1 MNFGAML
8 PDVKASLPVSGQHV
22 SADLHAVERACV
34 PGIEADCAHSP
45 FTSIMVRP
53 IYIFPVLPI
62 CLQEDWC
69 GTMWNIP
76 RPTTVKYSACAPAE
90 LSNAAA
96 APLTTMQH
104 CQWHHSWW
112 QLCAVQA
119 LPCIPKIALEP
130 PGAFGLQAGNALR
143 CMCRCMAGPH
153 LLAPS

>member
-62 CLQEDWC
+62 VLILPARRLVLYYVEH
-69 GTMWNIP
+69 P
-76 RPTTVKYSACAPAE
+76 SAPPLSNTAPAR
-90 LSNAAA
+90 LQSFQ
-96 APLTTMQH
+96 MQLR
-104 CQWHHSWW
+104 HH
-112 QLCAVQA
+112 
-119 LPCIPKIALEP
+119 
-130 PGAFGLQAGNALR
+130 
-143 CMCRCMAGPH
+143 
-153 LLAPS
+153 